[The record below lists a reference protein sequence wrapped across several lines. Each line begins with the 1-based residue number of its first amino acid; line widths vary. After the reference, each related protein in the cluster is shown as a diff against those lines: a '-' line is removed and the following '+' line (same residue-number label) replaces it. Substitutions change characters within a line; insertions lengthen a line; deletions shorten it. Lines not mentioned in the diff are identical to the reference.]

1 MTTKGF
7 MMFAYNNEQ
16 LDYTQLALVAAY
28 ACKKYMPDIPV
39 VLVTNQASLTQCKL
53 THGTAIMDA
62 AWDSVIVTA
71 PEYERNM
78 RLHHDGAY
86 NSFNAQFTN
95 TNKHDIYN
103 LSPFD
108 ETILIDTDYLC
119 GNANLAMLFGGQN
132 DVAMYRDAR
141 NLRCE
146 EPYTTERW
154 LHYAGIRMW
163 WSTVVYW
170 RKSEEAKH
178 FFNMWSEVKK
188 NWEYYRFLYKF
199 PGSLYRTDY
208 SASIAAHMCDGW
220 QDGGFIGQI
229 PNFMRYQDQRDDIVE
244 VKGPNHWVMLS
255 NLPEEWK
262 NIAVE
267 ISGED
272 VHIMN
277 KKSIIRNYETIMEFL
292 A

>member
-1 MTTKGF
+1 MSSRGF

-16 LDYTQLALVAAY
+16 LDYTQLAIVAAY
-28 ACKKYMPDIPV
+28 AVKKYMPGMPV
-39 VLVTNQASLTQCKL
+39 VLVSNQASIDQCVER
-53 THGTAIMDA
+53 HGQEIMSA
-62 AWDSVIVTA
+62 AWDEIVMTN
-71 PEYERNM
+71 PDYQQNV

-119 GNANLAMLFGGQN
+119 GNDNLAKLFGGPH
-132 DVAMYRDAR
+132 DVAMYRDAM

-170 RKSEEAKH
+170 RKSEEAQH
-178 FFNMWSEVKK
+178 FFNVWASVKQH
-188 NWEYYRFLYKF
+188 WEYYRYLYKF

-208 SASIAAHMCDGW
+208 AASIAAHLCDGW
-220 QDGGFIGQI
+220 QDGGFIGRI
-229 PNFMRYQDQRDDIVE
+229 PAPMRYQDQRDDIVR
-244 VKGPNHWVMLS
+244 VLGPNHWAMLS

-267 ISGED
+267 IRGED
-272 VHIMN
+272 VHMMN
-277 KKSIIRNYETIMEFL
+277 KKSILRNYDEIMEQL

>member
-1 MTTKGF
+1 MSTQGF

-16 LDYTQLALVAAY
+16 LDYTGLALLAAL
-28 ACKKYMPDIPV
+28 AIKKQMPNYPV
-39 VLVTNQASLTQCKL
+39 VLVTNKQSLSQCSKQSKSL
-53 THGTAIMDA
+53 ISK
-62 AWDSVIVTA
+62 AWDDIIITN
-71 PEYERNM
+71 PTYEKNT

-86 NSFNAQFTN
+86 NSFSAQFTN

-108 ETILIDTDYLC
+108 ETILIDTDYIC

-132 DVAMYRDAR
+132 DVAMYRDAK

-170 RKSEEAKH
+170 RKSEEAEH
-178 FFNMWSEVKK
+178 FFNIWQAVKE

-208 SASIAAHMCDGW
+208 AASIAAHMCDGW
-220 QDGGFIGQI
+220 QDGGFIGKI
-229 PNFMRYQDQRDDIVE
+229 PNFMRYQDQQDDIVK
-244 VKGPNHWVMLS
+244 VLAPNHWILLS
-255 NLPEEWK
+255 NLPEDHK
-262 NIAVE
+262 NLLVE
-267 ISGED
+267 IKNED
-272 VHIMN
+272 IHLMN
-277 KKSIIRNYETIMEFL
+277 KKSIVRHNDVLLEML
-292 A
+292 S

>member
-1 MTTKGF
+1 MSTQGF

-28 ACKKYMPDIPV
+28 AVKKHMPDYPV
-39 VLVTNQASLTQCKL
+39 VLVTNQQSLEHCKN
-53 THGTAIMDA
+53 THGHLMMA
-62 AWDSVIVTA
+62 AAFDDIVLTN

-78 RLHHDGAY
+78 RLHYDGAY
-86 NSFNAQFTN
+86 HSFNAQFTN

-119 GNANLAMLFGGQN
+119 GNNNLSKLFGGQH
-132 DVAMYRDAR
+132 DVAMFRDAR

-146 EPYTTERW
+146 EPFTTERW

-170 RKSEEAKH
+170 RKSEEAEH
-178 FFNMWSEVKK
+178 FFNIWSAVKK

-199 PGSLYRTDY
+199 PGTLYRTDY

-220 QDGGFIGQI
+220 TDGGFIGQI

-244 VKGPNHWVMLS
+244 VLGPNHWVMMS

-262 NIAVE
+262 NMVVE
-267 ISGED
+267 IKGED
-272 VHIMN
+272 VHLMN
-277 KKSIIRNYETIMEFL
+277 KKSILRNYDKIMENL

>member
-1 MTTKGF
+1 MSRGI

-16 LDYTQLALVAAY
+16 LDYTRLAVIAAY
-28 ACKKYMPDIPV
+28 ASKRYMPDIPV
-39 VLVTNQASLTQCKL
+39 ALVTNERSVKEGLNSNGKDIFESAFDEV
-53 THGTAIMDA
+53 IM
-62 AWDSVIVTA
+62 TA
-71 PEYERNM
+71 PDYESNM

-86 NSFNAQFTN
+86 NTFSAQFTN

-108 ETILIDTDYLC
+108 ETILIDTDYIC
-119 GNANLAMLFGGQN
+119 GTNMLEQLFGTDN
-132 DVAMYRDAR
+132 NVMMYRDAI

-170 RKSEEAKH
+170 RKSEEAQH
-178 FFNMWSEVKK
+178 FFNVWANVKQ

-199 PGSLYRTDY
+199 PGTLYRTDY
-208 SASIAAHMCDGW
+208 AASIAAHLCDGW
-220 QDGGFIGQI
+220 QDGGFIGRI
-229 PNFMRYQDQRDDIVE
+229 PLPMRYQDQRDDIVQIN
-244 VKGPNHWVMLS
+244 GPNTWVMFS

-262 NIAVE
+262 NIVVE

-272 VHIMN
+272 VHMMN
-277 KKSIIRNYETIMEFL
+277 KLSLLRNYDLILDILTS
-292 A
+292 

>member
-1 MTTKGF
+1 MSTRGF

-16 LDYTQLALVAAY
+16 LDYTQLALMAAY
-28 ACKKYMPDIPV
+28 AVKKHMPGYPV
-39 VLVTNQASLTQCKL
+39 VLVSNQASLDQCQQ
-53 THGTAIMDA
+53 THGREMMRA
-62 AWDSVIVTA
+62 AWDDIIITSPDYQQNI
-71 PEYERNM
+71 

-86 NSFNAQFTN
+86 QSFNAQFTN

-119 GNANLAMLFGGQN
+119 GNDTLSKLFGGQH
-132 DVAMYRDAR
+132 DVAMFRDAM

-170 RKSEEAKH
+170 RKSEEAQH
-178 FFNMWSEVKK
+178 FFNVWSSVKQH
-188 NWEYYRFLYKF
+188 WEYYRYLYKF

-208 SASIAAHMCDGW
+208 AASIAAHLCDGW
-220 QDGGFIGQI
+220 QDGGFVGRI
-229 PNFMRYQDQRDDIVE
+229 PGRMRYQDQRDDIVK
-244 VKGPNHWVMLS
+244 VLDSNHWIMLS

-262 NIAVE
+262 NMAVE
-267 ISGED
+267 IRGED
-272 VHIMN
+272 VHMMN
-277 KKSIIRNYETIMEFL
+277 KKSLLRNYDTIMRCL

>member
-28 ACKKYMPDIPV
+28 AVKKYMPDYPV
-39 VLVTNQASLTQCKL
+39 VLVTNQSSLDQCKAA
-53 THGTAIMDA
+53 HGQSLMDA
-62 AWDSVIVTA
+62 AWDDIIVTD
-71 PEYERNM
+71 PGYEKNM

-119 GNANLAMLFGGQN
+119 GNANLAMLFGGQH

-141 NLRCE
+141 NLRNE

-170 RKSEEAKH
+170 RKSEEAEH
-178 FFNMWSEVKK
+178 FFNTWLAVKQ

-229 PNFMRYQDQRDDIVE
+229 PNFMRYQDQRDDVIE
-244 VKGPNHWVMLS
+244 VLGPNHWVMLS
-255 NLPEEWK
+255 NLPEEWR
-262 NIAVE
+262 NMVVE
-267 ISGED
+267 IKGED
-272 VHIMN
+272 VHLMN
-277 KKSIIRNYETIMEFL
+277 KKSILRNYDKLMEIL

>member
-1 MTTKGF
+1 MSSRGF

-16 LDYTQLALVAAY
+16 LDYTQLAIVAAY
-28 ACKKYMPDIPV
+28 AVKKYMPGMPV
-39 VLVTNQASLTQCKL
+39 VLVTNQMSVDQCRER
-53 THGTAIMDA
+53 HGEEIMRA
-62 AWDSVIVTA
+62 AWDDIVMTN
-71 PEYERNM
+71 PDYQQNI

-103 LSPFD
+103 LSPFN

-119 GNANLAMLFGGQN
+119 GNDNLAKLFGGQHS
-132 DVAMYRDAR
+132 VAMYRDAI

-170 RKSEEAKH
+170 RKSEEAQH
-178 FFNMWSEVKK
+178 FFNVWSSVKQH
-188 NWEYYRFLYKF
+188 WEYYRYLYKF

-208 SASIAAHMCDGW
+208 AASIAAHLSDGW
-220 QDGGFIGQI
+220 QDGGFIGRI
-229 PNFMRYQDQRDDIVE
+229 PLPMRYQDQRDDV
-244 VKGPNHWVMLS
+244 VKILGPNHWVMLS

-262 NIAVE
+262 NVAVE
-267 ISGED
+267 IRGED
-272 VHIMN
+272 VHMMN
-277 KKSIIRNYETIMEFL
+277 KKSILRNYDTIMEQL